1 MKVLD
6 CPCFICFDTRGGHW
20 GPLETAKK
28 IIQNRKTEKKI
39 DQNRKPHT
47 KMSKSITFHIPVIK
61 TDRSDTVVISGAY
74 RVNYIN
80 FMTGFMNAMDLVFVS
95 SSIFLN

>member
-1 MKVLD
+1 M
-6 CPCFICFDTRGGHW
+6 
-20 GPLETAKK
+20 GP
-28 IIQNRKTEKKI
+28 IRNRKTVEKLSKTEKPKKKI

-95 SSIFLN
+95 SSILLN

>member
-1 MKVLD
+1 
-6 CPCFICFDTRGGHW
+6 
-20 GPLETAKK
+20 
-28 IIQNRKTEKKI
+28 
-39 DQNRKPHT
+39 
-47 KMSKSITFHIPVIK
+47 MSKSITFHIPVIK